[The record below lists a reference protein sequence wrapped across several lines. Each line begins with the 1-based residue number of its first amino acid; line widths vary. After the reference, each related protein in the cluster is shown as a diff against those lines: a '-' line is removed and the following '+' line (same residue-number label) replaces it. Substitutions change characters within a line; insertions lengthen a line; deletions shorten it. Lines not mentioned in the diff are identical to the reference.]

1 MANAKPQKG
10 NPSDSEDKDG
20 RERNPSPV
28 PEYSM
33 LPGWF
38 KEFEDQLEYDDA
50 STTTSTSS
58 DWMGP
63 PHGHRI
69 IDPIEYNFGIF
80 AVIESIEL
88 R

>member
-1 MANAKPQKG
+1 MSSAQPPKG
-10 NPSDSEDKDG
+10 SASDSDDKDVPG
-20 RERNPSPV
+20 RNPSPV
-28 PEYSM
+28 LDSSM

-38 KEFEDQLEYDDA
+38 KEFEDQLEDAYDA
-50 STTTSTSS
+50 STSTSTSS

-63 PHGHRI
+63 PHGHKI

-80 AVIESIEL
+80 AV